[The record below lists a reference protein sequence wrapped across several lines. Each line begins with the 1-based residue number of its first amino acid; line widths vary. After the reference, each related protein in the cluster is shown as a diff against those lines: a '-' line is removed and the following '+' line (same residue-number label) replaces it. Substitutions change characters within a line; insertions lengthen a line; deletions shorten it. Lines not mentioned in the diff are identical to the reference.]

1 MTMTG
6 PGDWTIASLAE
17 EYSRKNLSPVE
28 VTRAYLDRIY
38 SHNES
43 LGAFITVTADQA
55 LAAAREAEKE
65 IREGRTK
72 SPLHGVPMAIKDQF
86 WTEAVRTTGGSRL
99 LSDFIPNQNST
110 LVKKLNTA
118 GVVSLGKLNM
128 AEFALGGTRHYPYG
142 QPRNPW
148 DLDRN
153 PGMSSA
159 GSGIAVSASLATATI
174 GEDTGGSV
182 RVRAG
187 MSGVAGLRP
196 T

>member
-1 MTMTG
+1 
-6 PGDWTIASLAE
+6 
-17 EYSRKNLSPVE
+17 
-28 VTRAYLDRIY
+28 
-38 SHNES
+38 
-43 LGAFITVTADQA
+43 
-55 LAAAREAEKE
+55 
-65 IREGRTK
+65 
-72 SPLHGVPMAIKDQF
+72 
-86 WTEAVRTTGGSRL
+86 
-99 LSDFIPNQNST
+99 
-110 LVKKLNTA
+110 
-118 GVVSLGKLNM
+118 M

-182 RVRAG
+182 RLPAA

-196 T
+196 TYGRVSRYGVLAGSWSLDIAGPLTRTVEDCALVMNAIAGYDNLDPTSANVPVPDFTGSLGKGVHGLKVGYIQEMMDPAVNDPEVHRAIEAALAVFAELGARVQSET